1 MRKLGTPITDWLEK
15 HGDPEIEKL
24 VDKQA
29 AEMLITCIR
38 CKGTGINVDFDRRDV
53 SVCNVC
59 KGEKKIT
66 GALYMALDQIK
77 PPVVLKENLDF
88 KKYYRP

>member
-1 MRKLGTPITDWLEK
+1 MKKTKTNITDWIEE

-24 VDKQA
+24 VEKQA
-29 AEMLITCIR
+29 AEMLITCLQ
-38 CKGTGINVDFDRRDV
+38 CKGTGIHVDFDRRDV
-53 SVCNVC
+53 SVCHVC
-59 KGEKKIT
+59 KGEKLIT

-77 PPVVLKENLDF
+77 PPVVLKENLEF